1 MLKKIIMNKRKALSP
16 LIATILLVAVALS
29 LAGILYSWSSQNFR
43 DTTTSVSNTSAEWI
57 DCSNVNIYIDS
68 GCTYTSIDGFS
79 SLILFDRSTVQ
90 IDQNIVLTIIDNANE
105 IASTEFLPAFTG
117 NAMSLGSVVNDM
129 PGIKGLETPLK
140 RVQVHVKNCP
150 DRVSYISRCN

>member
-1 MLKKIIMNKRKALSP
+1 MKNKKALSP

-43 DTTTSVSNTSAEWI
+43 DTTTSVSDTSAEWI

-68 GCTYTSIDGFS
+68 GCNYSSVDGFGT
-79 SLILFDRSTVQ
+79 LILFDRSTVE
-90 IDQNIVLTIIDNANE
+90 IDQNIVLTIIDYEDE
-105 IASTEFLPAFTG
+105 IASLEIKPSFTG
-117 NAMSLGSVVNDM
+117 NAMSLASTINEID
-129 PGIKGLETPLK
+129 GIKGLTTPLK

-150 DRVSYISRCN
+150 DRVAYISRCN